1 MIMIIIISEI
11 IFIISKLVIIDIAI
25 ISGLRYL
32 SDLNE
37 LTSIGLNVTL
47 SKLLLKSLS
56 VQFPIHYTLNPD
68 Q

>member
-56 VQFPIHYTLNPD
+56 VQFPVH
-68 Q
+68 